1 MKFLSRTWRL
11 LAVFELVG
19 EGSDG
24 YGPKKRPQLP
34 YFMEPLLEFSV
45 ALPPKGSRNLV
56 RSLHRQLRATI
67 ADGRLRPGLRLP
79 ATRTLAK
86 QLGISRNT
94 IITVYD
100 LLLSEGYIV
109 GRGGSGTYV
118 ADMPQAIGRSAP
130 STDGLEADVRLAPLW
145 RNHDELVPGRCNASY
160 EYDFRGG
167 VPELRY
173 FPFDIWQRL
182 SARASRAL
190 ANERAIDEL
199 PEGQAALREAIANH
213 VSFARAVACRSD
225 DVVVTSGTRQAFNL
239 LARILVIPG
248 QTVVATEAPA
258 FKPIL
263 AIFEKAGA
271 HLTRVPVDSEGLVVE
286 RVPTNSRIICVSP
299 SHHYP
304 LGVAMSARR
313 RAALLDFAHAHGAVI
328 LEDDYDGEFRLEG
341 QPLDA
346 LQTLDRA
353 ESVFYIG
360 TFSKSMFPALRLGFV
375 VVPPWARH
383 ALIAAKQMADGEC
396 PVLPQ
401 SALAAFIAEGH
412 LARYIRKMRK
422 IYNARH
428 QALLQALAHHCSDR
442 LQPIE
447 SVAGM
452 HLAAKVHGRS
462 TMTAFD
468 IIPRAREVGI
478 NLGTFP
484 LFTPAHPTEA
494 ALLFG
499 YGLIEAEEID
509 PAIRC
514 LARILI

>member
-1 MKFLSRTWRL
+1 MVVCGRVWDCLRL
-11 LAVFELVG
+11 
-19 EGSDG
+19 
-24 YGPKKRPQLP
+24 
-34 YFMEPLLEFSV
+34 
-45 ALPPKGSRNLV
+45 
-56 RSLHRQLRATI
+56 
-67 ADGRLRPGLRLP
+67 GRLPN
-79 ATRTLAK
+79 T
-86 QLGISRNT
+86 LGISRNT
-94 IITVYD
+94 IIAVYD

-118 ADMPQAIGRSAP
+118 ADMPQSVGCSAS
-130 STDGLEADVRLAPLW
+130 STHGLEADLRLAPLW
-145 RNHDELVPGRCNASY
+145 RNHDELVPPRYTASY
-160 EYDFRGG
+160 RYDFRPG

-173 FPFDIWQRL
+173 FPFDIWRRL
-182 SARASRAL
+182 SGRAVRAL
-190 ANERAIDEL
+190 ADERAIDEA
-199 PEGQAALREAIANH
+199 PDGEKALREAIANH
-213 VSFARAVACRSD
+213 VSFARAVACGSD

-248 QTVVATEAPA
+248 QTVVATEAPT

-263 AIFEKAGA
+263 TAFEKSGA
-271 HLTRVPVDSEGLVVE
+271 HLTRVPVDSEGLVVQ
-286 RVPTNSRIICVSP
+286 RIPTNSRIICISP
-299 SHHYP
+299 SHQFP

-313 RAALLDFAHAHGAVI
+313 RAALLDFAQAHGAVI

-375 VVPPWARH
+375 VVPPWARQ
-383 ALIAAKQMADGEC
+383 ALIAAKQIADGQC

-401 SALAAFIAEGH
+401 KALAAFIADGH

-428 QALLQALAHHCSDR
+428 KALLQALADHCSDR
-442 LQPIE
+442 LQPIA
-447 SVAGM
+447 SVAGV
-452 HLAAKVHGRS
+452 HLAAKLHDRS
-462 TMTAFD
+462 TTAFD

-478 NLGTFP
+478 NLQTSY
-484 LFTPAHPTEA
+484 LSMPADRTQA
-494 ALLFG
+494 CILFG